1 MIKYLI
7 LLFLFISSFSEAQ
20 DIHFSQMNT
29 APLYM
34 NPATTGFFNGDY
46 RLTAIYRNQWATVTI
61 PYNTISTSVDLN
73 FVEQSN
79 LIGLGFV
86 AFSDRAGDS
95 KFTTNSFAV
104 SLAYDKTL
112 DTRKRFFL
120 NFGLQAGF
128 TNSHLDYTN
137 LTFVENY
144 LGAPLTETF
153 ITDSYGYFDTN
164 LGFAAYYLPSK
175 DASLEIGASG
185 FHLNSPVQTFMGDFT
200 ATIPKKYI
208 FNAGASLPINRM
220 SVLYPKIIYS
230 YQKPH
235 QELVF
240 GLLGRIKTEK
250 SGKDVK
256 SFYLGVLNRW
266 ADAIILVTKMDI
278 NKFTI
283 NLVYDINYSTLVK
296 ASYAQGGPE
305 IAIQYIGEIKY
316 KPHHKIYCPE
326 F

>member
-1 MIKYLI
+1 MKKI
-7 LLFLFISSFSEAQ
+7 LFLLLLICNITRAQ

-61 PYNTISTSVDLN
+61 PYSTISASTDFN
-73 FVEQSN
+73 FVEKSN
-79 LIGLGFV
+79 LLGLGFV

-95 KFTTNSFAV
+95 RFTTNSFAV

-112 DTRKRFFL
+112 DARKQFFI
-120 NFGLQAGF
+120 NFGLQAGY
-128 TNSHLDYTN
+128 TNSYLDYTN
-137 LTFVENY
+137 LSFNENY

-153 ITDSYGYFDTN
+153 VTNSYGYFDTN

-175 DASLEIGASG
+175 DASFEIGASG

-208 FNAGASLPINRM
+208 FNIGASLPISRM
-220 SVLYPKIIYS
+220 SVIYPKVIYS

-240 GLLGRIKTEK
+240 GALGRIKTEK

-256 SFYLGVLNRW
+256 SFYLGALNRW
-266 ADAIILVTKMDI
+266 NDAICLVAKMDI

-283 NLVYDINYSTLVK
+283 NLVYDVNYSTLVK

-305 IAIQYIGEIKY
+305 IAIQYIGEIKH
-316 KPHHKIYCPE
+316 KPHHKIYCPV

>member
-1 MIKYLI
+1 MKKI
-7 LLFLFISSFSEAQ
+7 LFLFLLLCNIARSQ
-20 DIHFSQMNT
+20 DIHFSQMST

-46 RLTAIYRNQWATVTI
+46 RLTAIYRNQWSTVTI
-61 PYNTISTSVDLN
+61 PYNTISSSADFN
-73 FVEQSN
+73 FVEKSN
-79 LIGLGFV
+79 LLGLGFV

-95 KFTTNSFAV
+95 KFTTNMFSV

-112 DTRKRFFL
+112 DRKQTAFI
-120 NFGLQAGF
+120 NFGLQAGY
-128 TNSHLDYTN
+128 TNSYLDYSN
-137 LTFVENY
+137 LNFDENY

-153 ITDSYGYFDTN
+153 VTNSYGYFDTN

-175 DASLEIGASG
+175 DISLDIGASG

-200 ATIPKKYI
+200 AVIPKKYI
-208 FNAGASLPINRM
+208 FNAGASFPISRM
-220 SVLYPKIIYS
+220 SILYPKIVYS

-240 GLLGRIKTEK
+240 GALGRVKMEK

-256 SFYLGVLNRW
+256 SFYLGILNRW
-266 ADAIILVTKMDI
+266 NDAIILVAKMDI

-283 NLVYDINYSTLVK
+283 NLVYDVNYSTLVK
-296 ASYAQGGPE
+296 ASYANGGPE
-305 IAIQYIGEIKY
+305 IAIQYIGEIKH
-316 KPHHKIYCPE
+316 KPHHKIYCPV